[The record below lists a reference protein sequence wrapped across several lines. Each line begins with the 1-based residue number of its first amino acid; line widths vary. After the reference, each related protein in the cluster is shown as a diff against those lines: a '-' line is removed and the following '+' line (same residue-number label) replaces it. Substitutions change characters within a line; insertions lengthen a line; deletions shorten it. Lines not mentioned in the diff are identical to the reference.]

1 MMTSTGTRRFPIL
14 IAAIAA
20 LALAGAALGL
30 LLTPVQA
37 QEAGTLVSNTGQG
50 ST

>member
-1 MMTSTGTRRFPIL
+1 MMTRTDRRRSPFL

-30 LLTPVQA
+30 LFSPVQA
-37 QEAGTLVSNTGQG
+37 QEAETLVSNTG
-50 ST
+50 